1 MATGSLI
8 EQCRPSCRVDAGRCG
23 SRGTLLRILIALVI
37 SLGLAGSAVYAR
49 AGSPD
54 PEVANIPVNC
64 AREAWQNATDH
75 VWFYDAAG
83 GLVIPRVNYAWLV
96 VHFREDPSAEEE
108 TDAELPPAIHRLTTL
123 FQKEI
128 VDVVYDPAL
137 NPQLC
142 MYRLRNPE
150 KSGLVA
156 AEMARAEGGR
166 LVHHLRPAYD
176 IGDTAFA
183 LLDEIDIRWKTQA
196 SARDKV
202 ALLGKA
208 GVIADEE
215 AADGYQ
221 RVRSDPCRI
230 STWAT
235 ANLLHE
241 DLQVVAAAPVLA
253 KIEPP
258 VRAEFR
264 VGING
269 ATVGAPVPFVL
280 EIVFSERIRIEPS
293 TIANLNLCPLE
304 LYRNLFR
311 VEYARP
317 LSSVDV
323 TKSPIRI
330 EGSLYLYG
338 TGEFA
343 FPEVPVYYQQ
353 AGAEATELVMLRT
366 PEVPIRIASV
376 IPEAAGRYQLKVADV
391 KADGLEVQGGDLR
404 GSKRLVL
411 GLSALGAALLVACL
425 IGLRRLSSAARAP
438 LTPEPGADAGVEHAV
453 ALRGFL
459 TAGRDTLDDA
469 EIAAFG
475 RAFRGYLGARC
486 QLPAESLGGGAAV
499 FFAAASH
506 GLPPDIRAAVH
517 DVLELIDNR
526 LSRGELRQDE
536 IERMF
541 ELARSV
547 LRRFENNGSA

>member
-1 MATGSLI
+1 MVNGSLT
-8 EQCRPSCRVDAGRCG
+8 EQFRPSCRVDAGRCR
-23 SRGTLLRILIALVI
+23 SRGTLLRILVTLVI
-37 SLGLAGSAVYAR
+37 SLGLAGGAVCAR

-54 PEVANIPVNC
+54 PEVASIPENC
-64 AREAWQNATDH
+64 AREVWRNATDH

-83 GLVIPRVNYAWLV
+83 GLVIPRVNYQWLV
-96 VHFREDPSAEEE
+96 VHFREDPSAEDE
-108 TDAELPPAIHRLTTL
+108 TDAELPPAVFRLTAL

-137 NPQLC
+137 DPRLC
-142 MYRLRNPE
+142 MYRIRNPDN
-150 KSGLVA
+150 SGLIA

-183 LLDEIDIRWKTQA
+183 LLDEIDLRWKTQA
-196 SARDKV
+196 SAKDKV
-202 ALLGKA
+202 ALLEKA

-215 AADGYQ
+215 AAEGHQ

-241 DLQVVAAAPVLA
+241 DLLVVSAAPVLA

-293 TIANLNLCPLE
+293 TIANLNLCPQE

-311 VEYARP
+311 VEYDRP

-323 TKSPIRI
+323 TTSPIRV
-330 EGSLYLYG
+330 EGNLYLYG
-338 TGEFA
+338 TGEFV

-353 AGAEATELVMLRT
+353 AGAEATDLVMLRT

-376 IPEAAGRYQLKVADV
+376 IPEAAGRYQLKVADI
-391 KADGLEVQGGDLR
+391 KEDGLDVRGGDLGGR
-404 GSKRLVL
+404 KRLAL

-438 LTPEPGADAGVEHAV
+438 LTPEPGAEAGVEHAA
-453 ALRGFL
+453 ALRGLL
-459 TAGRDTLDDA
+459 TAGRDALGDA

-486 QLPAESLGGGAAV
+486 QLPAEFLGGGAGVFSAAV
-499 FFAAASH
+499 RH

-517 DVLELIDNR
+517 EVLELIDNR
-526 LSRGELRQDE
+526 LSRGQLRQEE
-536 IERMF
+536 IDRMF
-541 ELARSV
+541 EQAWSV